1 MLTIENFQRL
11 KGKVIGGT
19 GYYVN
24 DINSIVAQDMN
35 TKVDSY
41 LYFIELTN
49 RKQFLLISLSREAWT
64 GLGGI
69 QLYDMSLGGRY
80 KKSLNKYELRNMDI
94 VVDRLNKLVL
104 EQYVP

>member
-24 DINSIVAQDMN
+24 DIKPIVAQDMN

-41 LYFIELTN
+41 LYLIELTN
-49 RKQFLLISLSREAWT
+49 RKQFLLISLSREGFAT
-64 GLGGI
+64 GRRMKLYELKLGQDYI
-69 QLYDMSLGGRY
+69 NLTKFQ
-80 KKSLNKYELRNMDI
+80 LRNMDM

>member
-24 DINSIVAQDMN
+24 DIKSIVAQDMN

-41 LYFIELTN
+41 LYLIELTN
-49 RKQFLLISLSREAWT
+49 RKQFLLISLSREGFAT
-64 GLGGI
+64 GRRMKLYELKLGQDYI
-69 QLYDMSLGGRY
+69 NLTKFQ
-80 KKSLNKYELRNMDI
+80 LRNMDM
-94 VVDRLNKLVL
+94 VVDKIKQLVL

>member
-24 DINSIVAQDMN
+24 DIKSIVAQDMN

-41 LYFIELTN
+41 LYLIELTN
-49 RKQFLLISLSREAWT
+49 RKQFLLISLSREGFAT
-64 GLGGI
+64 GRRMKLYELKLGQDYI
-69 QLYDMSLGGRY
+69 NLTKFQ
-80 KKSLNKYELRNMDI
+80 LRNMDM
-94 VVDRLNKLVL
+94 VVDRLNKLL
-104 EQYVP
+104 LTHWLP